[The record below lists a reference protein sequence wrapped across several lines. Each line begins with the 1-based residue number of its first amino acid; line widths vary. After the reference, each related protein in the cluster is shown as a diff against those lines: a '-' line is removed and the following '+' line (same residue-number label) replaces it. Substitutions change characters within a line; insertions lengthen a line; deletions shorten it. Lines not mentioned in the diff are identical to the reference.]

1 MPATGPNPE
10 QRHPIAGVE
19 RTGFLKH
26 FITRPTI
33 LVGDYTY
40 YDDPRGPAQ
49 FEQNVL
55 YHFDFTGDRL
65 IIGKFCSIATDVR
78 FLMNGGNH
86 PTDWL
91 TTYPFPAFGH
101 GWEAAM
107 PASWPSKGDTVV
119 GHDVWFGYGAMI
131 LPGVRIGNG
140 AIIASGSVVTKDVP
154 AYAVVGGNPARVIRS
169 RFDPATAARLEAVA
183 WWDWDAAKITRH
195 VRAICGGDVAALE
208 RAA

>member
-91 TTYPFPAFGH
+91 TTYPFPALGH